1 MEQTYNLDQQFNFT
15 AKIKKGIYIIGIL
28 GVILL
33 GLGLLLPGGSDEE
46 HGNTHPQQEQL
57 LTDTEP
63 QTSSSEHVEHHGS
76 SPLAKRIGTNLWI
89 NSVFFAGLAI
99 TGFFFFAVQYVA
111 MSGWSTLVVR
121 IPMAFGSYL
130 PIAFAFIL
138 VSFYF
143 FHHDIFH
150 WTHEGIAVA
159 GSSNYDPIIAG
170 KAGFLNVPFFTF
182 RMIGFFVV
190 WILFY
195 FLITKLALKED
206 KQTGTGIFRKL
217 VRVCVGFVI
226 FFALSSSLAAW
237 DWIMS
242 IDTHWYSTMFG
253 WYTFASWF
261 VASIAGVTL
270 VIVFLKSVG
279 YLEFVNENH
288 LHDLGKFVFGFS
300 IFWAYIW
307 LSQFLL
313 IYYANIPEETA
324 YFFER
329 IESPFYFKVF
339 LVVLLANFA
348 FPFLGLMTRDAK
360 RKIALLKI
368 VCVVV
373 VAGHWLDFYLMVTPG
388 VLREAGNFGFIEIG
402 LAMIFLAI
410 FLFTVLRKLSKHKLV
425 PQNHPLIQESLNHH
439 I

>member
-1 MEQTYNLDQQFNFT
+1 MEQTYKLDQQFNFT
-15 AKIKKGIYIIGIL
+15 AKLKKSIYIIG
-28 GVILL
+28 VL
-33 GLGLLLPGGSDEE
+33 GLVFLGFGLLLPGDSHEE
-46 HGNTHPQQEQL
+46 HGATHFQDEQL
-57 LTDTEP
+57 VTDTEP
-63 QTSSSEHVEHHGS
+63 QVTSSASPEHHGS
-76 SPLAKRIGTNLWI
+76 SPLLKRIGANLWI

-99 TGFFFFAVQYVA
+99 TAFFFFAVQYVA
-111 MSGWSTLVVR
+111 MSGWSSLLVR

-130 PIAFAFIL
+130 PIAFVSMLAF
-138 VSFYF
+138 FYL
-143 FHHDIFH
+143 FHHDLFH
-150 WTHEGIAVA
+150 WTHEGIAVP
-159 GSSNYDPIIAG
+159 GSPNYDPIIAG
-170 KAGFLNVPFFTF
+170 KAGFLNIPFFVF
-182 RMIGFFVV
+182 RMVAFFLV

-206 KQTGTGIFRKL
+206 RQSGTTIFRKL
-217 VRVCVGFVI
+217 IRVCIGFVI
-226 FFALSSSLAAW
+226 FFALSSALAAW

-242 IDTHWYSTMFG
+242 IDPHWYSTMFG

-261 VASIAGVTL
+261 VASIAAVTL
-270 VIVFLKSVG
+270 VVVFLKSLG

-307 LSQFLL
+307 ISQFLL

-339 LVVLLANFA
+339 LVVLIANFF

-373 VAGHWLDFYLMVTPG
+373 IAGHWFDFYLMVTPG
-388 VLREAGNFGFIEIG
+388 VLKEAGNFGFIEIG
-402 LAMIFLAI
+402 LAMVFLAI
-410 FLFTVLRKLSKHKLV
+410 FLFTILQKLSKHKLV
-425 PQNHPLIQESLNHH
+425 PQNHPLIQESLNHQ